1 MIRVLIIGRTAGAWA
16 ERLGSAVGPAVEWDV
31 ARLPSAGIRQLEE
44 TPPDLVIIADEAGGP
59 RVETLI
65 AAIRNRPIG
74 QLLALLLLCPQPSP
88 AEVLEKIDSLELG
101 GWLPADASIRE
112 VVREIEQTLD
122 VVLGGESEASPKAES
137 MFDGFAAPAESFP
150 VDSRSEERSRET
162 FPVRVS
168 TSDYLLEPMGFDG
181 GREDLRDSRDSRD
194 AYSPFGEGEKPVS
207 AALSTGSVERRS
219 MFPSRTSSGFDGGLD
234 SESVMRKLKDVRHE
248 DYYAVLEIRRGA
260 ESQTVREA
268 FYRLY
273 ARFDPQKVD
282 FEVSHRY
289 HAEFSEIRDALE
301 DAWAVLGDPDL
312 REPYLA
318 HTVRK

>member
-1 MIRVLIIGRTAGAWA
+1 MIRVLIIGRTASAWA
-16 ERLGSAVGPAVEWDV
+16 ERLGGAVGPAVEWDV

-44 TPPDLVIIADEAGGP
+44 TPPDLVIIADEAGGQ

-74 QLLALLLLCPQPSP
+74 QLSALLLLCPQPSP
-88 AEVLEKIDSLELG
+88 AEVIEKIDSLELG

-112 VVREIEQTLD
+112 VIREIEQTLD
-122 VVLGGESEASPKAES
+122 VVLGVESGANQKTSEKPES
-137 MFDGFAAPAESFP
+137 MFGGFSEPVENRSVESQ
-150 VDSRSEERSRET
+150 RET

-168 TSDYLLEPMGFDG
+168 TSDYLLEPLGFGG
-181 GREDLRDSRDSRD
+181 GREDSRDSRSEREV
-194 AYSPFGEGEKPVS
+194 YSPFSEPEKPVS
-207 AALSTGSVERRS
+207 SALSTGSVERRS
-219 MFPSRTSSGFDGGLD
+219 MFPSRTSTGFDGGLD
-234 SESVMRKLKDVRHE
+234 WESVMRKLKDVRHE

-282 FEVSHRY
+282 FELSHRY

>member
-1 MIRVLIIGRTAGAWA
+1 MIRVLIIGRTASSWA
-16 ERLGSAVGPAVEWDV
+16 EELGRVAGAAVELDV

-44 TPPDLVIIADEAGGP
+44 MPPDLVIIVDEVGGQ
-59 RVETLI
+59 RVETLV

-74 QLLALLLLCPQPSP
+74 QLLAILLLCPQPSG
-88 AEVLEKIDSLELG
+88 AEVLEKIGALELA
-101 GWLPADASIRE
+101 GWLPVDASVRE
-112 VVREIEQTLD
+112 VIREIEQTLD
-122 VVLGGESEASPKAES
+122 VVLADPGAVGAGVASVQKPEPSAMPPGMEQKAA
-137 MFDGFAAPAESFP
+137 GVPGP
-150 VDSRSEERSRET
+150 VVTR
-162 FPVRVS
+162 
-168 TSDYLLEPMGFDG
+168 DYLLEPLGFEPPGYEPPGYEPPGYGAPGQDFYG
-181 GREDLRDSRDSRD
+181 
-194 AYSPFGEGEKPVS
+194 SPEPEPF
-207 AALSTGSVERRS
+207 AERRS
-219 MFPSRTSSGFDGGLD
+219 MFPTRASTGFDGGLD
-234 SESVMRKLKDVRHE
+234 AESVLRKLKEVRHE

-273 ARFDPQKVD
+273 AKFDPQKVD
-282 FEVSHRY
+282 FELSHRY

>member
-1 MIRVLIIGRTAGAWA
+1 MIRVLIIGRTASAWA
-16 ERLGSAVGPAVEWDV
+16 ERLGGAVGSAVEWDV

-44 TPPDLVIIADEAGGP
+44 TPPDLVIIADEAGGQ

-74 QLLALLLLCPQPSP
+74 QLLALLLLCPQPSA
-88 AEVLEKIDSLELG
+88 AEVIEKIDSLELG

-112 VVREIEQTLD
+112 VIREIEQTLD
-122 VVLGGESEASPKAES
+122 VVLGVESGGDPKAES
-137 MFDGFAAPAESFP
+137 MFGDFSES
-150 VDSRSEERSRET
+150 VDSRSVDSSRET

-168 TSDYLLEPMGFDG
+168 TSDYLLEPLGFEG
-181 GREDLRDSRDSRD
+181 GREDSGASRDV
-194 AYSPFGEGEKPVS
+194 YSPFGEAEKPVS
-207 AALSTGSVERRS
+207 SALSTGSVERRS
-219 MFPSRTSSGFDGGLD
+219 MFPSRASTGFDGGLD

-282 FEVSHRY
+282 FELSHRY
-289 HAEFSEIRDALE
+289 HAEFGEIRDALE
-301 DAWAVLGDPDL
+301 DAWAVLGDPEL

>member
-1 MIRVLIIGRTAGAWA
+1 MIRVLIIGRTASAWA
-16 ERLGSAVGPAVEWDV
+16 ERLGGAVGPAVEWDV

-44 TPPDLVIIADEAGGP
+44 TPPDLVIIADEAGGQ

-112 VVREIEQTLD
+112 VIREIEQTLD
-122 VVLGGESEASPKAES
+122 VVLGVESGASPKAES
-137 MFDGFAAPAESFP
+137 MFGDFAAPVENPPVESQ
-150 VDSRSEERSRET
+150 RET

-168 TSDYLLEPMGFDG
+168 TSDYLLEPLGFDG
-181 GREDLRDSRDSRD
+181 GFDVGRDT
-194 AYSPFGEGEKPVS
+194 YSPFSEPEKPVNP
-207 AALSTGSVERRS
+207 ALSTGSVERRS
-219 MFPSRTSSGFDGGLD
+219 MFPSRTSTGFDGGLD

-248 DYYAVLEIRRGA
+248 DYYAMLEIRRGA

-282 FEVSHRY
+282 FELSHRY